1 MTDCLC
7 VTLGSLVH
15 HQAEVRVELGFVQ
28 LHSPLSHENDRPG
41 CEMGSRL
48 LQSGHQIEH
57 CLVENPV
64 GILDDAAVYA
74 SMNSEGNSEL
84 ADLSDTHTPG

>member
-1 MTDCLC
+1 MKIVDQD
-7 VTLGSLVH
+7 VKWE
-15 HQAEVRVELGFVQ
+15 AAFK
-28 LHSPLSHENDRPG
+28 
-41 CEMGSRL
+41 
-48 LQSGHQIEH
+48 SGRQIEQS
-57 CLVENPV
+57 LVENPV

>member
-1 MTDCLC
+1 M
-7 VTLGSLVH
+7 
-15 HQAEVRVELGFVQ
+15 
-28 LHSPLSHENDRPG
+28 
-41 CEMGSRL
+41 
-48 LQSGHQIEH
+48 EH
-57 CLVENPV
+57 LFVENPV

>member
-1 MTDCLC
+1 MCHSRKSSP
-7 VTLGSLVH
+7 SLE
-15 HQAEVRVELGFVQ
+15 AEVRVELGFVQ
-28 LHSPLSHENDRPG
+28 LHSPISHENDRAG
-41 CEMGSRL
+41 CEVGSRL

-74 SMNSEGNSEL
+74 NMNSEL